1 MTGEADD
8 SNLALA
14 FARADRIAPILANS
28 PIIHG
33 NPRIV
38 KRLLNVV
45 KMRSQIAKRR
55 AMPLDEA
62 IITKLVIFER
72 CVGVDGMAPLIY
84 IISWILNKVF
94 PRYLNSLT
102 IMAVKYLLMHQRH
115 GLIVQRLNLSSVNGP
130 NLNLVL
136 VGLT

>member
-72 CVGVDGMAPLIY
+72 CVGVDGTADLYHLVDIEQGVPQILKQLDDNGGQIPTDAPKTWTDM
-84 IISWILNKVF
+84 STTDEK
-94 PRYLNSLT
+94 
-102 IMAVKYLLMHQRH
+102 
-115 GLIVQRLNLSSVNGP
+115 
-130 NLNLVL
+130 
-136 VGLT
+136 

>member
-72 CVGVDGMAPLIY
+72 CVEWMAPLIY

-94 PRYLNSLT
+94 PDT
-102 IMAVKYLLMHQRH
+102 
-115 GLIVQRLNLSSVNGP
+115 
-130 NLNLVL
+130 
-136 VGLT
+136 

>member
-1 MTGEADD
+1 MTGESED
-8 SNLALA
+8 SDLALA
-14 FARADRIAPILANS
+14 FARADRIAPVLANS

-55 AMPLDEA
+55 FMPLDEA

-72 CVGVDGMAPLIY
+72 CVGVDATADHLVDIEQGMPQ
-84 IISWILNKVF
+84 
-94 PRYLNSLT
+94 
-102 IMAVKYLLMHQRH
+102 LLKQLEDACEIPSEAQRH
-115 GLIVQRLNLSSVNGP
+115 GLITQRLQLSLVNGP
-130 NLNLVL
+130 NLNRALAES
-136 VGLT
+136 T

>member
-33 NPRIV
+33 NPVIV

-72 CVGVDGMAPLIY
+72 CVGVDGTADLYHLVDIEQG
-84 IISWILNKVF
+84 V

>member
-1 MTGEADD
+1 MLREGLEKALQQSWKDEPISRQEALKMTGEADD

-45 KMRSQIAKRR
+45 KMRSQIATSN
-55 AMPLDEA
+55 A
-62 IITKLVIFER
+62 F
-72 CVGVDGMAPLIY
+72 G
-84 IISWILNKVF
+84 
-94 PRYLNSLT
+94 
-102 IMAVKYLLMHQRH
+102 
-115 GLIVQRLNLSSVNGP
+115 
-130 NLNLVL
+130 
-136 VGLT
+136 

>member
-72 CVGVDGMAPLIY
+72 CVGVDGTADLY
-84 IISWILNKVF
+84 
-94 PRYLNSLT
+94 
-102 IMAVKYLLMHQRH
+102 H
-115 GLIVQRLNLSSVNGP
+115 
-130 NLNLVL
+130 LVDIEQG
-136 VGLT
+136 VP